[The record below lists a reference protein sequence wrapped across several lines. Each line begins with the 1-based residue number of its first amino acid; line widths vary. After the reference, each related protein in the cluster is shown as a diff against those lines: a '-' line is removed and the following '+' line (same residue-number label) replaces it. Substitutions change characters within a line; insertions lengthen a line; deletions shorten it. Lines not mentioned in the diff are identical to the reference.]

1 MRFMQVLLW
10 QAGMMALFGAA
21 TVSAQTPSHPLDA
34 LTADEYKA
42 VVEILKN
49 DGKTSD
55 SSRYP
60 YVTLETPD
68 KQWVKAWKD
77 GEPIPR
83 KAHAVIKEGVKSYEA
98 IVDLTEKQV
107 DSYEQADGEPM
118 VMFEEFI
125 GAAEIVL
132 KDERMIEGLAK
143 RGITDLEKLFCL
155 PLTAGRFG
163 TPEEEGKRLM
173 KVPCYVL
180 HGGSNWYSMPIE
192 GLFGIVD
199 LNSQS
204 VVDVVDTGVIPVS
217 EDPWGYAA
225 SDLKERFGVLASAL
239 NPAEITQAQGASFQ
253 VKGYVVTWDMWKFH
267 YRIDKRPGIILD
279 SVEVNDGG
287 RMRSI
292 LYEAH
297 LSEVFVPYMNPDQ
310 GWYWRTYMDSGE
322 YGFGV
327 FLSPLK
333 PGVDCPRNAV
343 LQNATLAGDDG
354 EPYPTPPVVCIFE
367 RNIGDPAWRHYEV
380 FAEAHEGRPATELVV
395 RTASE
400 VGNYDYLIDYI
411 FQQDGT
417 LRIAVG
423 ATGLDAVQGAAAKSM
438 SDPSAEQDTQYGS
451 LIAPN
456 LVAPNHDHYF
466 NFRLDFDIDGTA
478 NDFMKAKLVSETG
491 AEGWPRRSL
500 WKVAHEMPKT
510 ESAATSKLNP
520 AAPAM
525 YHIVNHSVKSALD
538 HHPSYMLSPGGSYI
552 YGQLSLDD
560 PPVHRNAYIDNHVWV
575 TPYDRDELYAG
586 GKFAMQSDG
595 SDTLA
600 QWVKQDRSIE
610 NTDIVLWYTAG
621 IHHVPRMEDWP
632 VMPTHWSTVKLM
644 PFNFFSHNPA
654 IDIPAPK
661 D

>member
-1 MRFMQVLLW
+1 MKFPPMILPALGLSILF
-10 QAGMMALFGAA
+10 AGA
-21 TVSAQTPSHPLDA
+21 TVFAQTPTHPLDA
-34 LTADEYKA
+34 LTADEYRT
-42 VVEILKN
+42 VVEILKG
-49 DGKTSD
+49 DGKANED
-55 SSRYP
+55 SRFP
-60 YVTLETPD
+60 YITLEAPD
-68 KQWVKAWKD
+68 KQWVKAWQE
-77 GEPIPR
+77 GESIPR
-83 KAHAVIKEGVKSYEA
+83 QAYVVIKEGADNYEA
-98 IVDLTEKQV
+98 IVDITAQSVVSHESV
-107 DSYEQADGEPM
+107 AGEPM
-118 VMFEEFI
+118 VMLEEFL
-125 GAAEIVL
+125 GAAETL
-132 KDERMIEGLAK
+132 LQDERMVQGLAK
-143 RGITDLEKLFCL
+143 RGITDLENLFCL
-155 PLTAGRFG
+155 PLTAGNFG
-163 TPEEEGKRLM
+163 TPEEVGKRLM

-199 LNSQS
+199 LNSKT
-204 VVDVVDTGVIPVS
+204 VLDVIDTGVIPVS
-217 EDPWGYAA
+217 EDPWGYTQA
-225 SDLKERFGVLASAL
+225 DLSERLGELAGPL
-239 NPAEITQAQGASFQ
+239 NPAEISQPEGASFQ
-253 VKGYVVTWDMWKFH
+253 VQGNSVSWDMWRFH

-279 SVEVNDGG
+279 SIQVTDGD
-287 RMRSI
+287 RLRSV

-297 LSEVFVPYMNPDQ
+297 LSEVFVPYMDPDE

-343 LQNATLAGDDG
+343 FQNATLAMDNG

-395 RTASE
+395 RTASQ
-400 VGNYDYLIDYI
+400 VGNYDYLIDYV

-423 ATGLDAVQGAAAKSM
+423 ATGLDAVQGAAAQSM
-438 SDPSAEQDTQYGS
+438 SDPSAESDTQYGS
-451 LIAPN
+451 LIAPH

-466 NFRLDFDIDGTA
+466 NFRLDFDIDGAA
-478 NDFMKAKLVSETG
+478 NNFMKGRLVAKTLEEG
-491 AEGWPRRSL
+491 AARRSL
-500 WKVAHEMPKT
+500 WKVEHQMPAT
-510 ESAATSKLNP
+510 ESAAVSRIDP
-520 AAPAM
+520 SAPAM
-525 YHIVNHSVKSALD
+525 YHIVNGGVESALG
-538 HHPSYMLSPGGSYI
+538 HHPSYMLMPHGSFI
-552 YGQLSLDD
+552 YSQLSLDD
-560 PPVHRNAYIDNHVWV
+560 PPAHRNAYIDNHIWV

-586 GKFAMQSDG
+586 GRFAMQSDG

-600 QWVKQDRSIE
+600 QWVKQDRPIQ

-654 IDIPAPK
+654 IDIPSE
-661 D
+661 